1 MVFYKSLS
9 IFGRLFLLYFSNM
22 KLFPSKKY
30 SVTLYSESLPA
41 LEKLKRNTKHSD
53 SLISSYTDKIF
64 IGIVNKTNFKI
75 ITSFVGFG
83 AFCVFVGEFKSHN
96 GIIEI
101 KIHKVFKGMLLIIL
115 SYPFIGLGL
124 QLYQNGL
131 ENISDFI
138 LLMIFSLSII
148 RFGFIK
154 LLFRIISNMG
164 FKKLSK
170 MIGIVEIN
178 NNIK

>member
-1 MVFYKSLS
+1 
-9 IFGRLFLLYFSNM
+9 M

-30 SVTLYSESLPA
+30 SVTLQSESLPA
-41 LEKLKRNTKHSD
+41 LEKLKRNTKLSD
-53 SLISSYTDKIF
+53 SLISSYTNKIF

-75 ITSFVGFG
+75 ITSSIGFG
-83 AFCVFVGEFKSHN
+83 AFCVFVGKFKNHN
-96 GIIEI
+96 GTIEI
-101 KIHKVFKGMLLIIL
+101 RIHKVFKGMLLIIM

-131 ENISDFI
+131 ENILEFI
-138 LLMIFSLSII
+138 LLMLFFLSII
-148 RFGFIK
+148 RFGFIE
-154 LLFRIISNMG
+154 LFFWVISNKG